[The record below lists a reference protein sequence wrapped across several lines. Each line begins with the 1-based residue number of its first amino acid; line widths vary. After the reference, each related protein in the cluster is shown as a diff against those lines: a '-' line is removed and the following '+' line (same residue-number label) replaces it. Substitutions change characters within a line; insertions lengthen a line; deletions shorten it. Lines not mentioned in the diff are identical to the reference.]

1 MAPHI
6 NTATNIMDYRILRC
20 SVLAN
25 WLAASWLIPASAQ
38 TLTVKDGLQLWLE
51 ADVGV
56 TAGAGGKV
64 TAWQDQ
70 SGKGNNASQTVAD
83 TSPLLVN
90 NAINGKPVLRF
101 DGVDDFL
108 EVPDSD
114 SISISG
120 DITTFFL
127 VKFDDFATY
136 RAVWA
141 KTLANQP
148 GPNDW
153 YTLPSS
159 GIPRAYR
166 GDGNGMNGYA
176 DGGKALTAG
185 KYLVAGWDM
194 AGSKL
199 THYIGGFAS
208 GGRGVDPAVIADANT
223 SLLIGTRDD
232 RVTIMK
238 GDIAEI
244 LIYNRAL
251 TAAERRAVVV
261 YLNKKYLYG
270 NIDPA
275 ADPDQDGLTNLEE
288 ENLLTDLTNP
298 DTDGDGLSDGDEVHK
313 YKSDPLSTDTDGDL
327 LSDSFEVNVL
337 HTDPT
342 KADTDGDGFSDYYEF
357 HLMTDPLDPNSKPKQ
372 TSVNLFTGPDPGQGL
387 DLSGNFVYA
396 ISFGNDTRDPL
407 GGQIHDAIFTADT
420 VDGVTVVASQVA
432 DNWDVGVN
440 FGDSPEQQVL
450 SSVLSSIRWSD
461 AGNATDDQDHRAVTV
476 TLSKL
481 DIGASYKLQL
491 LFGERLWARGFNISI
506 NGRAVAQAFAPFQWQ
521 GGFVGPGAATPRTN
535 GVVLTHTFIATDT
548 NAAIVL
554 DGRPVTDPDM
564 PDHNAIINGLTLELV
579 APAVDSD
586 GDGLWDAWT

>member
-70 SGKGNNASQTVAD
+70 SGNGNNASQTTAD
-83 TSPLLVN
+83 MSPLLVN
-90 NAINGKPVLRF
+90 DAINGKPVLRF

-108 EVPDSD
+108 EVADSD
-114 SISISG
+114 SVSITG

-153 YTLPSS
+153 YALPGS

-166 GDGNGMNGYA
+166 GNGLGMNGSA
-176 DGGKALTAG
+176 DGGQALTAG
-185 KYLVAGWDM
+185 KYQVVGWDM
-194 AGSKL
+194 AGSQL
-199 THYIGGFAS
+199 THYVGAFAS
-208 GGRGVDPAVIADANT
+208 GGRQIDPSVIADADT

-238 GDIAEI
+238 GDIGEI

-251 TAAERRAVVV
+251 TVSDRVAVVV

-275 ADPDQDGLTNLEE
+275 
-288 ENLLTDLTNP
+288 
-298 DTDGDGLSDGDEVHK
+298 
-313 YKSDPLSTDTDGDL
+313 GDL
-327 LSDSFEVNVL
+327 
-337 HTDPT
+337 
-342 KADTDGDGFSDYYEF
+342 
-357 HLMTDPLDPNSKPKQ
+357 
-372 TSVNLFTGPDPGQGL
+372 
-387 DLSGNFVYA
+387 
-396 ISFGNDTRDPL
+396 
-407 GGQIHDAIFTADT
+407 
-420 VDGVTVVASQVA
+420 
-432 DNWDVGVN
+432 
-440 FGDSPEQQVL
+440 
-450 SSVLSSIRWSD
+450 
-461 AGNATDDQDHRAVTV
+461 DQ
-476 TLSKL
+476 
-481 DIGASYKLQL
+481 
-491 LFGERLWARGFNISI
+491 
-506 NGRAVAQAFAPFQWQ
+506 
-521 GGFVGPGAATPRTN
+521 
-535 GVVLTHTFIATDT
+535 
-548 NAAIVL
+548 
-554 DGRPVTDPDM
+554 
-564 PDHNAIINGLTLELV
+564 
-579 APAVDSD
+579 
-586 GDGLWDAWT
+586 